1 MLASRTPCTN
11 GAQAGSVIGTGAPLE
26 QIRPGIDN
34 KLADS
39 ASASAAFSIAC
50 QPPKVLVR
58 GLVDIEGSWP
68 VLGFTSAGFSACA
81 KNTTLAAGYR
91 TPRIRWVKS
100 ACTS

>member
-1 MLASRTPCTN
+1 MLTSRTPCTN
-11 GAQAGSVIGTGAPLE
+11 VAQAGSVIGTGAPLE

-58 GLVDIEGSWP
+58 GSVAIEGSWP
-68 VLGFTSAGFSACA
+68 GIGFTSPGFSACA

-91 TPRIRWVKS
+91 TPRISWFKL
-100 ACTS
+100 ALTS